1 MGLEILHFLCNSETT
16 QEGTS
21 LEFIVSTKKSN
32 LPSQHEIKQ
41 NIARPSYWRELKKK
55 YHSED
60 SKEKATLLLQHRKKD
75 LQSTSLE
82 VILGKGIPEFK
93 QVQLYKNY
101 RRFVPPLY
109 QNDKLYDKPSDE
121 ILNRVKDDTKEK
133 KTRRKI
139 EKERKN
145 QIDKSVLTT

>member
-1 MGLEILHFLCNSETT
+1 MER
-16 QEGTS
+16 
-21 LEFIVSTKKSN
+21 TKK
-32 LPSQHEIKQ
+32 Q
-41 NIARPSYWRELKKK
+41 

-60 SKEKATLLLQHRKKD
+60 LKEKATLLLQHRKKD
-75 LQSTSLE
+75 LQSASLE

-145 QIDKSVLTT
+145 QIDKSMLTT